1 MSEAGV
7 LWIDP
12 HSDTK
17 KKLQQGE
24 KLISYLEDESN
35 PLDCEDVGLFIDSLV
50 PWMQSSNFKVWA
62 LCG

>member
-1 MSEAGV
+1 M

-12 HSDTK
+12 QSDTK

-24 KLISYLEDESN
+24 KLISYLEVESN

-50 PWMQSSNFKVWA
+50 PWMQSSNFKVWRCVVKPCE
-62 LCG
+62 L